1 MALHATVGPRH
12 TTVSGIAEHAG
23 VERLTVYRHFP
34 DQTALYAACS
44 QHWAAAH
51 PLPSPARWAAEP
63 SPSGRTRRAL
73 AELYRYFRSNQ
84 QMLGNA
90 LRDLDEVPEL
100 RTVTQPFLAALRRY
114 GEDLAHVW
122 PGGAGMRL
130 ALLPLLRH
138 AADFTTW
145 RSLEVAGLPDDDAK
159 AAAIVRWLESVAQ
172 S

>member
-1 MALHATVGPRH
+1 MALHSTVGPRH
-12 TTVSGIAEHAG
+12 TTVSGIAERAG

-34 DQTALYAACS
+34 DQAALYAACS
-44 QHWAAAH
+44 QHWAAGN
-51 PLPSPARWAAEP
+51 PLPSPAHWAAEP
-63 SPSGRTRRAL
+63 SPARRTRHAL
-73 AELYRYFRSNQ
+73 AELYRYFRRNQ
-84 QMLGNA
+84 RMLANA

-114 GEDLAHVW
+114 GEDLAHGW

-130 ALLPLLRH
+130 ALLPVLRH

-145 RSLEVAGLPDDDAK
+145 QSLEQAGLADDEAK
-159 AAAIVRWLESVAQ
+159 AVALVRWLESLAR